1 MTARKTIATLRAGP
15 SKIRTEMEAV
25 YHGDHTEKGVL
36 ARLVSIGYTE
46 KSAMAAYGW
55 HYVNTMSVAGAV
67 LPEPTFG
74 TKGSRKP
81 VIAAEVADSVIAAEV
96 ADELRRQADAADEG
110 AELAA
115 ELADELAEYV
125 DAEGD
130 TVKLGTRLAQLGA

>member
-25 YHGDHTEKGVL
+25 YHGDQSEKSIL

-55 HYVNTMSVAGAV
+55 HYVNTSNVGGTV
-67 LPEPTFG
+67 LAAPTFG
-74 TKGSRKP
+74 TKGSQKP
-81 VIAAEVADSVIAAEV
+81 VIAAEVADEYVP
-96 ADELRRQADAADEG
+96 ELFEPYTPANAADEG

-115 ELADELAEYV
+115 VLAEYV
-125 DAEGD
+125 DADSGD
-130 TVKLGTRLAQLGA
+130 QVLRPDATTQLGA

>member
-25 YHGDHTEKGVL
+25 YHGDQSEKSIL

-55 HYVNTMSVAGAV
+55 NYVNTSNVGGTV
-67 LPEPTFG
+67 LAAPTFG
-74 TKGSRKP
+74 TKGSQKP
-81 VIAAEVADSVIAAEV
+81 VIAAEV